1 MSPPSKELY
10 FSKYKTMKRI
20 FVATMCLLAVACGAF
35 AQVKKSKLIIVPST
49 RWCVANDYV
58 TTYTD
63 MSGEVQKAPNYD
75 KAFLQDADVSKM
87 IGAMQNFMINEGY
100 QVEDL
105 KLALENIK
113 KDNARDNAREGA
125 AVVNKSQLD
134 ILNETAQPDIV
145 VELDFEFKRQ
155 GPYKFIEFQAD
166 AKDAY
171 LGTPVSAGNIGRG
184 TATSATDVVNQ
195 LEEAVLSFKD
205 KFINDME
212 TYYGR
217 MLKNGRQIKLVCKV
231 GQNTDLDFESEFGDE
246 ELNTLIENWVT
257 DNAVNGNASS
267 PRATKT
273 TITFDDVRIP
283 LTYTDGKG
291 REKGADAKWF
301 ARNLAKYIKD
311 TTGASVAVDSEG
323 LGKVNVILGGK

>member
-1 MSPPSKELY
+1 
-10 FSKYKTMKRI
+10 MKK
-20 FVATMCLLAVACGAF
+20 VLLAMLCLLLGAGASF
-35 AQVKKSKLIIVPST
+35 AQVKKSKLIIVPSA
-49 RWCVANDYV
+49 RWCNANN
-58 TTYTD
+58 YTNVIKD
-63 MSGEVQKAPNYD
+63 MSGNDLVVSDYD
-75 KAFLQDADVSKM
+75 KAFLTDENVSKI
-87 IGAMQNFMINEGY
+87 IGAMQNFMITEGY

-105 KLALENIK
+105 QMALTNIK
-113 KDNARDNAREGA
+113 KDNARDNAREGE
-125 AVVNKSQLD
+125 AVVNKSMLD
-134 ILNETAQPDIV
+134 MLNEAAQPDIV
-145 VELDFEFKRQ
+145 VELDFAFKKE
-155 GPYKFIEFQAD
+155 GPYKYIEFQAD

-171 LGTPVSAGNIGRG
+171 TGTPVSAGNIGRG
-184 TATSATDVVNQ
+184 TAASATDVVNQ

-217 MLKNGRQIKLVCKV
+217 LMTNGRQIRLVCKI
-231 GQNTDLDFESEFGDE
+231 GQNTDLDFESEIGED

-283 LTYTDGKG
+283 LTYTDSKG

-301 ARNLAKYIKD
+301 GRKLAKYIKD
-311 TTGASVAVDSEG
+311 ITNATVAVDGEG
-323 LGKVNVILGGK
+323 LGKVTLIVGGK